1 MILIAESSHPQPQ
14 RSILKL
20 EKKSKVVV
28 TEEKQRTSGVVYLL
42 QDKLPVNTQTRE
54 GIHKGIFTGGRFV

>member
-42 QDKLPVNTQTRE
+42 QDKL
-54 GIHKGIFTGGRFV
+54 